1 MLIKSKIIESINN
14 LYFLNLEEKDITL
27 ENPPKK
33 EFGDFAFSCF
43 FLARDLKK
51 APNTIAEEV
60 KNEFAKIDGFKNI
73 STISGYVN
81 FFVDDSLIF
90 TDFQEI
96 NTEPK
101 KSKNETVIIDY
112 IGANVGKPLHI
123 GHLCTPAQGQ
133 AIINLMKHL
142 GYDVISDSHFGD
154 WGGIFGKLITLFKLY
169 FSIDNKK
176 GYLNSEEVE
185 VYENIYK
192 IIKETTEIT
201 ANSKPKTNEKIIS
214 LSEKLL
220 AKTNEKIIDLEY
232 LLNGYQLITIF
243 SEENNIIDNQCR
255 KEFQYLSGVG
265 INLSNAEEKKRH
277 ETNIKLWKQFTSISI
292 TEVKKQLEILNIYP
306 QYNIGESF
314 YEGLNLPHPND
325 EDYPPLKYT
334 MKDIVKELTDA
345 KIATKNPDGSV
356 GVIFGDETKIPSCVL
371 QKTDGTGLYLT
382 SDLSCIKY
390 RMENW
395 KPSKIIY
402 FVDVRQQLHLKQC
415 FTIAKKA
422 WPELENVELF
432 HAFNGFI
439 KLKEGAMSTR
449 KGTVIFLEDLINEG
463 FVRTKN
469 ILEEKGK
476 TLNDE
481 NIQKITIGA
490 IKYSYLSQ
498 DREKDVVFD
507 WDKALSFEGNSGPY
521 IQYTF
526 VRASRII
533 EKAGN
538 FEKVTEIEDGIFG
551 E

>member
-1 MLIKSKIIESINN
+1 MLIKSKIVKILNN
-14 LYFLNLEEKDITL
+14 LYSLNLAEKDITL

-33 EFGDFAFSCF
+33 DFGDFAFSCF

-60 KNEFAKIDGFKNI
+60 KNEFTKIEGFKNI

-90 TDFQEI
+90 ADFQEL

-101 KSKNETVIIDY
+101 KPKNETVIIDY

-133 AIINLMKHL
+133 AIINLMKYL
-142 GYDVISDSHFGD
+142 GYNVISDSHFGD
-154 WGGIFGKLITLFKLY
+154 WGGIFGKLIYMWKFGGDLIKNYLY
-169 FSIDNKK
+169 PKEFDDIDINF
-176 GYLNSEEVE
+176 EV
-185 VYENIYK
+185 K
-192 IIKETTEIT
+192 
-201 ANSKPKTNEKIIS
+201 
-214 LSEKLL
+214 EKLL
-220 AKTNEKIIDLEY
+220 NRDGVNFLMKLYHAYQVYKDKFNNNSYYYFTSDNE
-232 LLNGYQLITIF
+232 G
-243 SEENNIIDNQCR
+243 
-255 KEFQYLSGVG
+255 
-265 INLSNAEEKKRH
+265 NLYSLPECKDEIKKRESIAREEFKKLSEGDH
-277 ETNIKLWKQFTSISI
+277 ENIELWKKFTSISI
-292 TEVKKQLEILNIYP
+292 AEVNKKLEILNVKP
-306 QYNIGESF
+306 TYNIGESF
-314 YEGLNLPHPND
+314 YEGLNLPRPND

-356 GVIFGDETKIPSCVL
+356 GVIFPDETKIPSCVL

-382 SDLSCIKY
+382 SDLACIKY

-449 KGTVIFLEDLINEG
+449 KGTVIFLEDLIKKG
-463 FVRTKN
+463 FKLTTG
-469 ILEEKGK
+469 ILKKKGK